1 MTDERSGDAAMGRR
15 IQQLR
20 GIRTQQ
26 SIVAKMQDLDP
37 DRPHH
42 RAWLSTIELG
52 YRSMHVEDLELL
64 ARALGVSADA
74 ILGIERGS
82 PLDRLAARYGGRI
95 SDADATIVEG
105 LLARLAN
112 GTH

>member
-1 MTDERSGDAAMGRR
+1 MTEERTGDPAMGQR
-15 IQQLR
+15 IKRLR
-20 GIRTQQ
+20 GNRTQRE
-26 SIVAKMQDLDP
+26 IVTKMQALDP

-42 RAWLSTIELG
+42 RAWLSVIELG
-52 YRSMHVEDLELL
+52 FRSLHVEDLELL

-95 SDADATIVEG
+95 SDADATIVES
-105 LLARLAN
+105 LLARLTN
-112 GTH
+112 GAH

>member
-1 MTDERSGDAAMGRR
+1 MS
-15 IQQLR
+15 
-20 GIRTQQ
+20 
-26 SIVAKMQDLDP
+26 DLDP

-42 RAWLSTIELG
+42 RAWLSTVELG
-52 YRSMHVEDLELL
+52 YRQINVVDLATL
-64 ARALGVSADA
+64 ARTVGVSADA

-82 PLDRLAARYGGRI
+82 ALDRLAARYGGRI
-95 SDADATIVEG
+95 TDADAMIVEG